1 VPEGH
6 TLALASRRLQPLVG
20 HQVAEGPLAGAS
32 VAAVE
37 ARGKHLLIHS
47 DDGRTLHAH
56 LGLHGSVRLR
66 PPGAGRG
73 RHVLRTAAGD
83 AVIRGTVVR
92 EVRSARLRLPLGPD
106 ALGDFDAAEYLR
118 RIHLVDRP
126 VGEAIMDQRVI
137 AGVGNIVKS
146 EALWET
152 RTDPFALVSSIDG
165 ARLQEVAAAAVDML
179 RAGVDEG
186 GQLPRRVYRRAGR
199 PCPRCG
205 GGIRSAP
212 QGEAR
217 RTTYWCPACVS

>member
-1 VPEGH
+1 M
-6 TLALASRRLQPLVG
+6 RLQPLVG
-20 HQVAEGPLAGAS
+20 QEVAAGPLAGAS
-32 VAAVE
+32 VKAVE

-66 PPGAGRG
+66 PAGTGRG

-92 EVRSARLRLPLGPD
+92 EMRTARVRLPIGPD
-106 ALGDFDAAEYLR
+106 ALRDFDSAEYLR
-118 RIHLVDRP
+118 RIRLVDRP
-126 VGEAIMDQRVI
+126 IGEAIMDQRVL

-152 RTDPFALVSSIDG
+152 HTDPFASVATLDDP
-165 ARLQEVAAAAVDML
+165 RLLAVADAAVAIL
-179 RAGVDEG
+179 RAGLDSG
-186 GQLPRRVYRRAGR
+186 GQLPRRIYRRAGR

-205 GGIRSAP
+205 GPIRSAP

>member
-1 VPEGH
+1 
-6 TLALASRRLQPLVG
+6 VG
-20 HQVAEGPLAGAS
+20 HRVDEGPLAGAS
-32 VAAVE
+32 VTAVE

-66 PPGAGRG
+66 PPGTGRG
-73 RHVLRTAAGD
+73 RHVIRTGAGD

-92 EVRSARLRLPLGPD
+92 ELRSALLRLPLGPD
-106 ALGDFDAAEYLR
+106 ALGDFDMVEYLR
-118 RIHLVDRP
+118 RIRLVERP
-126 VGEAIMDQRVI
+126 VGEAVMDQRVI

-146 EALWET
+146 EVLWQT
-152 RTDPFALVSSIDG
+152 RTDPFAPVSALSDE
-165 ARLQEVAAAAVDML
+165 RLRQIAEAAIAML
-179 RAGVDEG
+179 REGVDRG
-186 GQLPRRVYRRAGR
+186 GQLPRQVYRRAGR

-205 GGIRSAP
+205 GELRSAP